1 MIENILE
8 AVTSVTKIP
17 SEEIKGNG
25 RTRQVSEARGL
36 FFLVSSMAGF
46 STLEAAEAIDKSL
59 SSASQLAKKSKHLC
73 NKDKDLSIMRDKV
86 IEIVG
91 KHLGEKEVDIEPLW
105 NDNFYV
111 LDVSSYHLGK
121 CFVGMIDGR
130 PMIHSEYFYA
140 VVNSML
146 DYKHRKNESS

>member
-8 AVTSVTKIP
+8 AVESVTKIP
-17 SEEIKGNG
+17 SEQIKGNG
-25 RTRQVSEARGL
+25 RTRQVAEARGL

-46 STLEAAEAIDKSL
+46 SPMEAAETINKSF
-59 SSASQLAKKSKHLC
+59 SSATQLERRTKHLC
-73 NKDKDLSIMRDKV
+73 SKNKNLSILRDKV

-91 KHLGEKEVDIEPLW
+91 KHLGEKEVDSDPLW

-111 LDVSSYHLGK
+111 LDVSSHHLGK
-121 CFVGMIDGR
+121 CFVGMIDGC
-130 PMIHSEYFYA
+130 PIIHHKSFYGA
-140 VVNSML
+140 VNGML

>member
-8 AVTSVTKIP
+8 AVASVTKIP

-25 RTRQVSEARGL
+25 RTRQVAEARGL

-46 STLEAAEAIDKSL
+46 SPMEAAEAINKSL
-59 SSASQLAKKSKHLC
+59 SSALQFAAKAKHLC
-73 NKDKDLSIMRDKV
+73 NKDKDLSILRDKV

-91 KHLGEKEVDIEPLW
+91 KRLSGEEDDPEPLW

-121 CFVGMIDGR
+121 CFIGMIDGN
-130 PMIHSEYFYA
+130 PVIQEGSFYGVA
-140 VVNSML
+140 NRML
-146 DYKHRKNESS
+146 DYKLYNHE

>member
-8 AVTSVTKIP
+8 AVESVTKIP
-17 SEEIKGNG
+17 SEQIKGNG
-25 RTRQVSEARGL
+25 RTRQVAEARGL

-46 STLEAAEAIDKSL
+46 SPMEAAEAINKSL
-59 SSASQLAKKSKHLC
+59 SSALQFAGKAKHLC
-73 NKDKDLSIMRDKV
+73 NKDKDLSILRDKV

-91 KHLGEKEVDIEPLW
+91 KRLSEEEDDPEPLW

-121 CFVGMIDGR
+121 CFVGMIDGS
-130 PMIHSEYFYA
+130 PIVHSEYFYA

-146 DYKHRKNESS
+146 NCKLYNHE